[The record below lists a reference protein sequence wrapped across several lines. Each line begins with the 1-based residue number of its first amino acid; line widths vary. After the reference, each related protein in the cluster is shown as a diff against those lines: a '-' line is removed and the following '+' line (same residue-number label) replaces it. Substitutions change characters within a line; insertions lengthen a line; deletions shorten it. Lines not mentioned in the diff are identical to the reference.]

1 MSDMNQPYAGGRS
14 PDFGTENARQSGLPV
29 DHHTAGMIL
38 RHVREVAGLHIGAL
52 AVLLKVPV
60 KKLEALEADRYDLL
74 PDIVFARALAL
85 SVCRTL
91 KVDPAP
97 ILDRF
102 PESVKP
108 LLASRSASINAPF
121 RARGVPRSSGWAYA
135 SRRAIIAGVVLL
147 AGAVVLVMFPVL
159 KSGVEAIKVMATS
172 YSSADQKDVP
182 RDTAVASIDPVDAAG
197 KPSTSDA
204 GASSGATDVAAGANT
219 QAGLIGLQVS
229 STLSSGGQS
238 PASGSLVN
246 PLVNQRPAVATQVA
260 AIKSGN
266 VLSFTAKSESWVN
279 VTDAKG
285 HAVLNKTLKAGE
297 VAGVSGELPMTAT
310 VGRADATKV
319 EFRGKPFGLGD
330 YTKNNV
336 ARFEVK

>member
-14 PDFGTENARQSGLPV
+14 PDFGSENANQSALPA

-74 PDIVFARALAL
+74 PDMVFARALAL

-97 ILDRF
+97 ILERF

-121 RARGVPRSSGWAYA
+121 RARGVPRSSGWAHA
-135 SRRAIIAGVVLL
+135 SRRAIIAGVLLL
-147 AGAVVLVMFPVL
+147 AGAAVLVMFPVL
-159 KSGVEAIKVMATS
+159 KSGIEAIKVLATS
-172 YSSADQKDVP
+172 HSSAGQKDAP
-182 RDTAVASIDPVDAAG
+182 RDAAIAVDPVDAAG
-197 KPSTSDA
+197 KPSASDA
-204 GASSGATDVAAGANT
+204 GASSGAPDQAAGANRR
-219 QAGLIGLQVS
+219 AELLGLQVS
-229 STLSSGGQS
+229 STLSSNGQS
-238 PASGSLVN
+238 PASGSSVN
-246 PLVNQRPAVATQVA
+246 PSVNQQPAAATQVA
-260 AIKSGN
+260 AVEPGN
-266 VLSFTAKSESWVN
+266 VLTFTAKGESWVN

-285 HAVLNKTLKAGE
+285 RAVLSKTLKAGE

-310 VGRADATKV
+310 VGRVDAIAV
-319 EFRGKPFGLGD
+319 QFRGKPFGLGN